1 METKTFIMDIDGTI
15 CQAQARE
22 DGSFDYA
29 NAVPLTPVIERVNE
43 LYEAGHRIVLNTA
56 RGMRTYN
63 GDVKKVEKNVRPP
76 LEKWLSDNG
85 VKYHELVMG
94 KAWGENPIYVDNRN
108 LSVKSFAME
117 NPEFFE
123 SIIRVE
129 SNI

>member
-15 CQAQARE
+15 CQAPARE
-22 DGSFDYA
+22 DGSFDYEK
-29 NAVPLTPVIERVNE
+29 AVPLLPVVQRVNE
-43 LYEAGHRIVLNTA
+43 LYDAGHRIVLNTA

-63 GDVKKVEKNVRPP
+63 GDVKKVEKNVRPA
-76 LEKWLSDNG
+76 LEKWLADNG

-94 KAWGENPIYVDNRN
+94 KAWGANPIYVDNRN

-117 NPEFFE
+117 NPDFFE